1 MVEHTASQG
10 DRDPDPERKEEE
22 NKRVGDD
29 PGEVVWA
36 LIYRG
41 AATMT
46 KTDFALVLTLF
57 WPTYRLKNKERNKFV
72 TTNTWLT
79 IPAFTG
85 GVGLAV
91 PGQSP
96 REARGG
102 MFKRWSLL

>member
-36 LIYRG
+36 LTYSG

-57 WPTYRLKNKERNKFV
+57 WPTYRLNKHCEGSCELLSLNLILM
-72 TTNTWLT
+72 LT
-79 IPAFTG
+79 
-85 GVGLAV
+85 
-91 PGQSP
+91 SC
-96 REARGG
+96 
-102 MFKRWSLL
+102 